1 MSKYITK
8 KRMKEAGIA
17 GHVNIP
23 YGTEVEEV
31 DGLIIYKGAA
41 VCAITSRNAHLHF
54 AKNDD
59 GKGLERGAL
68 TLAITFRLEK
78 RDAGYQGRWDLGW
91 EDPVCQKYR
100 RPEHEDFF
108 LWGHAFYEAPV
119 EEQNFSTLL
128 EMINAM
134 EVREDDEEFKN
145 AVDLMFDELKERDPG
160 HFAVRQYAKYKL
172 AAGVVCSKRLL
183 NQAVGKS
190 LRTHNL
196 KPKKGAQVMR
206 KNEKITALYERLSRD
221 DFGKDDDQQR
231 ESNSISNQELLC
243 RGWFLPPNTY
253 DCGSFVVNG
262 TAVVGKE

>member
-78 RDAGYQGRWDLGW
+78 RDAGYQGRWDLVW
-91 EDPVCQKYR
+91 EDPVGQKYR
-100 RPEHEDFF
+100 RPEHDDFF

-119 EEQNFSTLL
+119 E
-128 EMINAM
+128 
-134 EVREDDEEFKN
+134 
-145 AVDLMFDELKERDPG
+145 DLR
-160 HFAVRQYAKYKL
+160 HI
-172 AAGVVCSKRLL
+172 AALI
-183 NQAVGKS
+183 
-190 LRTHNL
+190 
-196 KPKKGAQVMR
+196 GA
-206 KNEKITALYERLSRD
+206 
-221 DFGKDDDQQR
+221 
-231 ESNSISNQELLC
+231 
-243 RGWFLPPNTY
+243 RG
-253 DCGSFVVNG
+253 
-262 TAVVGKE
+262 

>member
-78 RDAGYQGRWDLGW
+78 RDAGYQGRWDLVW

-100 RPEHEDFF
+100 RPR
-108 LWGHAFYEAPV
+108 G
-119 EEQNFSTLL
+119 
-128 EMINAM
+128 
-134 EVREDDEEFKN
+134 RRGGGG
-145 AVDLMFDELKERDPG
+145 ERQDRGDPG
-160 HFAVRQYAKYKL
+160 D
-172 AAGVVCSKRLL
+172 GLL
-183 NQAVGKS
+183 S
-190 LRTHNL
+190 HLRSVPDL
-196 KPKKGAQVMR
+196 
-206 KNEKITALYERLSRD
+206 
-221 DFGKDDDQQR
+221 QQHR
-231 ESNSISNQELLC
+231 PL
-243 RGWFLPPNTY
+243 
-253 DCGSFVVNG
+253 
-262 TAVVGKE
+262 